1 MVNAAARD
9 ATTPLL
15 LAAAS
20 GHEDVVKY
28 LLEHGADVD
37 SMRVSQPLCT
47 YHPCE

>member
-15 LAAAS
+15 LAAAN

-37 SMRVSQPLCT
+37 SAWVSQPLCT
-47 YHPCE
+47 YNSYE